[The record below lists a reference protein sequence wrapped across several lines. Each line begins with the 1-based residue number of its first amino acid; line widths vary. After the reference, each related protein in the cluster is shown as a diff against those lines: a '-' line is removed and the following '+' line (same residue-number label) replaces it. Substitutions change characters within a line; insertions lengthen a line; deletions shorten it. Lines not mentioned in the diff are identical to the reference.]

1 LGSKIN
7 IRARIERHSR
17 VLQHTIYEKGKHS
30 GKIWLAIVSCLSIFM
45 FPFYPVLAWFTNSA
59 TEYDF
64 YRWFIDESSII
75 DSYFS
80 DGPMIGDGTVFIES
94 RDSYLQVNT
103 SMSWNWNVIRAS
115 RTIREHEVLGW
126 ENLWSIASQYG
137 ISVDTIRWENK
148 LTSDN
153 LRPGQTLR
161 ILPTSWLSHKV
172 SSGETLSGLAQ
183 KYKVSME
190 DIMRQNM
197 LLSASDLRV
206 GDIIIIPGAII
217 EKPKPAPKPT
227 PQAQANTTST
237 RAVAKTSSDSWG
249 HSFAAQAN
257 SQNVNTQGRYQLV
270 WRKPQWTFYWWNC
283 TWYVAQYKN
292 VNWSGNANQWLT
304 NARAKGHATGNT
316 PTLGAIVQLGWRGY
330 NPRYGHV
337 GIVIDFTDTHI
348 IVSDMN
354 YRRLGEV
361 TTRQIPRND
370 ASIQGYIYVD

>member
-1 LGSKIN
+1 MGSKIN

-17 VLQHTIYEKGKHS
+17 VLQHTLYEKGKHT
-30 GKIWLAIVSCLSIFM
+30 GKIWLTVVSCLSIFL
-45 FPFYPVLAWFTNSA
+45 FPFYPVLAGFTNSA

-80 DGPMIGDGTVFIES
+80 DGSMIGDGTVFIES

-103 SMSWNWNVIRAS
+103 TTNWNWNTSRAS
-115 RTIREHEVLGW
+115 RTIIEHEVLWG
-126 ENLWSIASQYG
+126 ENLWSIASKYWV
-137 ISVDTIRWENK
+137 STNTIRWEND
-148 LTSDN
+148 LQNDN
-153 LRPGQTLR
+153 LRPGQVLR
-161 ILPTSWLSHKV
+161 ILPTSGLSHKV

-183 KYKVSME
+183 KYEVSQE
-190 DIMRQNM
+190 DIMRQNL
-197 LLSASDLRV
+197 LLSASELRTW
-206 GDIIIIPGAII
+206 DTIIIPWGII
-217 EKPKPAPKPT
+217 EPPQPAPRPT
-227 PQAQANTTST
+227 PAPQPQRNTNQNRATANTST
-237 RAVAKTSSDSWG
+237 PAT
-249 HSFAAQAN
+249 AAPAN
-257 SQNVNTQGRYQLV
+257 SENVNTQWRYQLV
-270 WRKPQWTFYWWNC
+270 WRQPQWTFYWGNC

-292 VNWSGNANQWLT
+292 VNWSWNANQWLN

-316 PTLGAIVQLGWRGY
+316 PTLWAIVQFGGRGY

-348 IVSDMN
+348 VVSDMN

-370 ASIQGYIYVD
+370 TTIQWYIYVD